1 MEVYEKEM
9 CKKLQGLSLRNVG
22 IKIIDNDRKK
32 IVYEDFGEMIF
43 THFGISGPIILS
55 GSAHLVKYKDIDYLL
70 KKKEGILNVKRKI
83 IRRFKRINER
93 KKSD

>member
-43 THFGISGPIILS
+43 THLI
-55 GSAHLVKYKDIDYLL
+55 
-70 KKKEGILNVKRKI
+70 
-83 IRRFKRINER
+83 
-93 KKSD
+93 